1 MTTPRRNRY
10 DFHCHSAAS
19 DGRDPPLAVYAAMRD
34 WGLKVAAL
42 SDHDTLEGYRVV
54 RAAGLGGADA
64 PAGSGPRLVPALE
77 LNAVAVPGQDDGGPL
92 GERHFLGYGI
102 DPADP
107 GLTAALA
114 RQRAYRRERIAATV
128 ERLRTLGLAVD
139 EQLHETL
146 GPDVSSAGRPHV
158 ARALVAAGHATSVED
173 AFARYLSRGRPA
185 YVARHGLGNREA
197 IETITSAGGL
207 AVLAHSADAVDAP
220 RMLDRLQQWGLGG
233 LEVYYGGYNRV
244 FTPRRIGELARLA
257 AERGLVAT
265 GGSDYHGDTM
275 TLQEAEART
284 WVPRVAAERL
294 LEAIGWAGPA

>member
-1 MTTPRRNRY
+1 MTPRHNRF

-34 WGLKVAAL
+34 WGLEVAAL
-42 SDHDTLEGYRVV
+42 SDHDTLDGYLAV
-54 RAAGLGGADA
+54 RAAGLGGADG

-77 LNAVAVPGQDDGGPL
+77 LNAVVMPGQHDRGPL

-107 GLTAALA
+107 GLTAALT
-114 RQRAYRRERIAATV
+114 RQRHFRRERIEATV
-128 ERLRTLGLAVD
+128 ERLRAIGLPVD
-139 EQLHETL
+139 EQLRQTL

-158 ARALVAAGHATSVED
+158 ARAMVAAGHATSVED

-185 YVARHGLGNREA
+185 YVPRQGLGNREA
-197 IETITSAGGL
+197 LEAIVSAGGL
-207 AVLAHSADAVDAP
+207 AVLAHSADVVQAP
-220 RMLDRLQQWGLGG
+220 LMLDRLQAWGLRG

-257 AERGLVAT
+257 ARRGLVAT

-284 WVPRVAAERL
+284 WVPRAAAEGL
-294 LEAIGWAGPA
+294 LEAIGWRGAA

>member
-42 SDHDTLEGYRVV
+42 SDHDTLQGYLVV

-64 PAGSGPRLVPALE
+64 PPGSGPRLVPALE
-77 LNAVAVPGQDDGGPL
+77 VNAVAVPGQDDGGPL

-107 GLTAALA
+107 GLTAALE
-114 RQRAYRRERIAATV
+114 RQRRFRRERIETTV
-128 ERLRTLGLAVD
+128 ARLRAIGLPVD
-139 EQLHETL
+139 DQLRQTL
-146 GPDVSSAGRPHV
+146 GPDVSAAGRPHV
-158 ARALVAAGHATSVED
+158 ARALVAAGHATSVQH
-173 AFARYLSRGRPA
+173 AFARLLSRGRPA
-185 YVARHGLGNREA
+185 YVPRQGLGNREA
-197 IETITSAGGL
+197 IEAIVAAGGL
-207 AVLAHSADAVDAP
+207 AVLAHSADVVEAP
-220 RMLDRLQQWGLGG
+220 QMLDRLQGWGLGG
-233 LEVYYGGYNRV
+233 LEVYYAGYNRV
-244 FTPRRIGELARLA
+244 FTPRRIGQLASLA
-257 AERGLVAT
+257 AGRGLVAS

-284 WVPRVAAERL
+284 WVPRAAAERL
-294 LEAIGWAGPA
+294 LDAIGWAGPA

>member
-1 MTTPRRNRY
+1 MTPRRNRY

-19 DGRDPPLAVYAAMRD
+19 DGRDPPLAVYTAMRS
-34 WGLKVAAL
+34 WGLEIAAL
-42 SDHDTLEGYRVV
+42 SDHDTLDGYLAV

-77 LNAVAVPGQDDGGPL
+77 LNAVAMPGQHDGGPL

-107 GLTAALA
+107 GLAAALA
-114 RQRAYRRERIAATV
+114 RQRHFRHVRIEATV
-128 ERLRTLGLAVD
+128 ERLRMIGLPVD
-139 EQLHETL
+139 EQLRQTL
-146 GPDVSSAGRPHV
+146 GPEVSSAGRPHV

-185 YVARHGLGNREA
+185 YVPRQGLGNREA
-197 IETITSAGGL
+197 IEAIVSAGGL
-207 AVLAHSADAVDAP
+207 AVLAHSADVVQAP
-220 RMLDRLQQWGLGG
+220 LMLERLQGWGLRG

-257 AERGLVAT
+257 ARRGLVAT

-284 WVPRVAAERL
+284 WVPRAAAEGL
-294 LEAIGWAGPA
+294 LEAIGWAGPV